1 MDQQLD
7 FNKLIEKMVDYYIE
21 KEINERTLNVDQI
34 EFIDNLIEAR
44 IIETLEQE
52 KLKEENLIYE
62 KNENENYLI
71 DGKKK

>member
-1 MDQQLD
+1 MDQQFDL
-7 FNKLIEKMVDYYIE
+7 NKLIEKMVDYYIE